1 MIDIKS
7 NYKIKEVS
15 NTRFGFF
22 LLIIS
27 ILINTY
33 FFFFVGHII
42 FWIFLLSILLI
53 LFNIFIPKIYYW
65 PKRLWIKL
73 GNIVGIFGSF
83 IILLFIYYFIFVPV
97 GIFLRIF
104 KIDLMNVKDYGV
116 KDTYWKDHE
125 KLNNSLKDQF

>member
-1 MIDIKS
+1 
-7 NYKIKEVS
+7 
-15 NTRFGFF
+15 
-22 LLIIS
+22 
-27 ILINTY
+27 
-33 FFFFVGHII
+33 
-42 FWIFLLSILLI
+42 
-53 LFNIFIPKIYYW
+53 
-65 PKRLWIKL
+65 
-73 GNIVGIFGSF
+73 GIFGSF